1 MNNKSIQ
8 FLRGTDANIK
18 KSSETLLD
26 GQPLYNKDKNTLSI
40 GGGAGGNAVN
50 KKPINSSGLIGDDY
64 NIQFNETSKKFE
76 YTEDGVQFTQ
86 SNITD
91 GTGTYGIQ

>member
-1 MNNKSIQ
+1 MVILEMRLGFFFIFSLFRSIINKIKSREKENIFIMNNKSIQ

-40 GGGAGGNAVN
+40 GGGAMEM
-50 KKPINSSGLIGDDY
+50 L
-64 NIQFNETSKKFE
+64 
-76 YTEDGVQFTQ
+76 
-86 SNITD
+86 
-91 GTGTYGIQ
+91 

>member
-26 GQPLYNKDKNTLSI
+26 GQPLYNKDKNPLSI
-40 GGGAGGNAVN
+40 GGGQW
-50 KKPINSSGLIGDDY
+50 KCCK
-64 NIQFNETSKKFE
+64 QET
-76 YTEDGVQFTQ
+76 Y
-86 SNITD
+86 
-91 GTGTYGIQ
+91 